1 MLLPDSGFIKIFKKS
16 KSSGNENK
24 NCLVKIANNMF
35 TIIYAYK
42 VVFGSQ
48 YEKIDFELE

>member
-1 MLLPDSGFIKIFKKS
+1 MVLPDSDFIKIFKKS

-35 TIIYAYK
+35 TIIYTYK
-42 VVFGSQ
+42 VTFRSQ
-48 YEKIDFELE
+48 YEKTDFELE